1 MVWCVRSILAWSVG
15 QRLRM
20 KQTSMPKARSK
31 PMQAGRK
38 RRRRGV
44 IVKDCSVIEGDAP
57 WQTYGQ
63 EGASEHELIGFQ
75 RGISRIETGIALD
88 LETTHHIN
96 NGDQT
101 DFPHTRHVHAS
112 LSIEFPLVM

>member
-1 MVWCVRSILAWSVG
+1 
-15 QRLRM
+15 
-20 KQTSMPKARSK
+20 
-31 PMQAGRK
+31 MQAGRK

-75 RGISRIETGIALD
+75 RGISRIETRIALD
-88 LETTHHIN
+88 RCQRLTTSIMVIRL
-96 NGDQT
+96 T
-101 DFPHTRHVHAS
+101 FPTPATCMRLMPHRVPTCHGVRLAAGS
-112 LSIEFPLVM
+112 LSWVVHSASDSGA

>member
-1 MVWCVRSILAWSVG
+1 
-15 QRLRM
+15 
-20 KQTSMPKARSK
+20 
-31 PMQAGRK
+31 MQAGRK

-75 RGISRIETGIALD
+75 RGISRIETRIALD
-88 LETTHHIN
+88 LKAAYHIN
-96 NGDQT
+96 NSDET
-101 DFPHTRHVHAS
+101 DIAHSRHVHTA
-112 LSIEFPLVM
+112 LGIEFPLVMRCAFRLDRWGREFTVLLIVAREFLGFE